1 MHRLLCCFPQSP
13 PTMLRGSGC
22 PRPGGGRV
30 TGEGAKQGLR
40 GSKPACSLLC
50 PVGGR
55 PSLPRGD
62 SELRGTPPSLSLL
75 SFNKRGRADRL
86 QVALL
91 LQFTRSPLPP
101 SAWTTFPCF
110 TDRELP
116 LPLLKP
122 CDTGM
127 LLTNDLSQL
136 GWQLFFLAL
145 RWCLT
150 FNEIRFVNKDL
161 SFFFFNLFVCSFVYG
176 DIG

>member
-1 MHRLLCCFPQSP
+1 MDESLGKGRSRACAALNLRALCSAPSEDVP
-13 PTMLRGSGC
+13 PCL
-22 PRPGGGRV
+22 GG
-30 TGEGAKQGLR
+30 TL
-40 GSKPACSLLC
+40 
-50 PVGGR
+50 
-55 PSLPRGD
+55 
-62 SELRGTPPSLSLL
+62 TPPSLSLL

-101 SAWTTFPCF
+101 PAWTTFPCF

-161 SFFFFNLFVCSFVYG
+161 SFFFLTCLFVRLFMVTSVNE
-176 DIG
+176 IQ